1 MAGATLQPILNRL
14 NGVPQYHPGSAET
27 FADWTLEAGDIVRL
41 KRKGQN
47 FDTPVMVNTMR
58 WNGQSKSMM
67 EFDGQKE
74 RKAVS
79 KVSKQKYGAGGGG
92 LKTSKDLYRLEQNFD
107 DLSGD
112 FTQFVVGPTGII
124 NSALWQ
130 GRDHVTAVAGDI
142 EIVED
147 PTTHTK
153 TMVVKSGGGIKIRR
167 DNVEYGIYDNGN
179 LTAGVIVSKIN
190 GGTTRISGKNVIID
204 GDTTINGTAIANSL
218 EGKSIEAGYVNTQSG
233 IGTEGSIYAY
243 GNIGTDGDLYT
254 GGSKVNLLDA
264 TVNETTGIVTITK
277 ADGSTINFK
286 KARYDEG
293 WSAANGMMSLPGSS
307 TTETAITIKY
317 PAATVD
323 TQTSITYTMQSAIV
337 DGTDSYVNLNNNSG
351 ASVARRNVGNVYTAG
366 WSAAY
371 GKVSLPAASTS
382 VDAISVKTPASSV
395 DGQNTTTFTMQNAVV
410 DGSNSYVNL
419 NNSAGATVARKSVG
433 NVYNSG
439 WSAAY
444 GKVSLPGASTSS
456 AAITVKTPSSG
467 VGGQTTTTYTMQNA
481 VVDGTNSYV
490 NLNNSSGATVARKSV
505 GNVYTAGVNA
515 EAGRYHKVN
524 DSSGRTT
531 FTAYYYN
538 SSGSLESMG
547 SHSWYYR
554 S

>member
-153 TMVVKSGGGIKIRR
+153 TMVVKSGGGIKVRR
-167 DNVEYGIYDNGN
+167 DNVEYGLYDNGN
-179 LTAGVIVSKIN
+179 LTAGVIVNKIN
-190 GGTTRISGKNVIID
+190 GGTTRILGKNVIID

-218 EGKSIEAGYVNTQSG
+218 EGKSIEAGYVNAQSG
-233 IGTEGSIYAY
+233 INTEGSIYAY

-264 TVNETTGIVTITK
+264 SVNTSTNTLTITK
-277 ADGSTINFK
+277 ADGTTINFR
-286 KARYDEG
+286 KAG
-293 WSAANGMMSLPGSS
+293 QPTLSGSWSGS
-307 TTETAITIKY
+307 IL
-317 PAATVD
+317 TV
-323 TQTSITYTMQSAIV
+323 TSNPSP
-337 DGTDSYVNLNNNSG
+337 LNNLYYYLGHSSSLDTWSG
-351 ASVARRNVGNVYTAG
+351 NTGTIWITNAPSQLAPAEQLFNVTVSAPFRNVTHPRVPSMNTFEAF
-366 WSAAY
+366 AKY
-371 GKVSLPAASTS
+371 G
-382 VDAISVKTPASSV
+382 DEYIS
-395 DGQNTTTFTMQNAVV
+395 
-410 DGSNSYVNL
+410 
-419 NNSAGATVARKSVG
+419 
-433 NVYNSG
+433 
-439 WSAAY
+439 
-444 GKVSLPGASTSS
+444 
-456 AAITVKTPSSG
+456 I
-467 VGGQTTTTYTMQNA
+467 
-481 VVDGTNSYV
+481 
-490 NLNNSSGATVARKSV
+490 
-505 GNVYTAGVNA
+505 
-515 EAGRYHKVN
+515 
-524 DSSGRTT
+524 
-531 FTAYYYN
+531 
-538 SSGSLESMG
+538 G
-547 SHSWYYR
+547 SHNWYYHT
-554 S
+554 